1 MRKIVFLLVMAFAVV
16 GLSWADGGIANS
28 PEVLALDAGLFE
40 YDGYEAVIASD
51 TVSVGEL
58 LMIRHERLAGLLA
71 SPETTG
77 EISGKPHWIWHGW
90 MRMSHKPDYWLR
102 L

>member
-1 MRKIVFLLVMAFAVV
+1 M
-16 GLSWADGGIANS
+16 SHS

-40 YDGYEAVIASD
+40 YGGYEVIIASD
-51 TVSVGEL
+51 TVSNGDL
-58 LMIRHERLAGLLA
+58 LMIHHGRLAESLA
-71 SPETTG
+71 SPETIG
-77 EISGKPHWIWHGW
+77 EISGKPQEIWHGW

>member
-1 MRKIVFLLVMAFAVV
+1 MRNIVFLLVMAFAVA

-40 YDGYEAVIASD
+40 YGGYEAVIASD

-58 LMIRHERLAGLLA
+58 LMVRHERLAGLLA
-71 SPETTG
+71 SPETAD
-77 EISGKPHWIWHGW
+77 EISGKSQGIWHGF
-90 MRMSHKPDYWLR
+90 MSISHKPDYWLR